1 MPANNSNW
9 DYRQMENTENERL
22 IWNRFLAGDN
32 KAFSEVY
39 QKYVQSL
46 FLYGLQFTSDRE
58 LVKDSIHDLFVKLY
72 NGRDKISDIK
82 NLKVYLFV
90 LLKNILIDEF
100 RKNAKITSTDNLQSL
115 DNDSAA
121 SAEDEFLDREEAF
134 LAQQKVKDLLSV
146 LTLRQ
151 RKAIF
156 YRFIEGMDI
165 KEICELMDMNYQSV
179 VNLIQRALTKIRNSS
194 LLYLLA

>member
-1 MPANNSNW
+1 
-9 DYRQMENTENERL
+9 MEIVENDKL

-32 KAFSEVY
+32 EAFSEVY

-72 NGRDKISDIK
+72 NGRNNISEIK
-82 NLKVYLFV
+82 NVKIYLFV

-100 RKNAKITSTDNLQSL
+100 RKNSKIATTDNLQPL
-115 DNDSAA
+115 ENNTA

-134 LAQQKVKDLLSV
+134 LAQQKVKDLMSV

-165 KEICELMDMNYQSV
+165 KDICELMDMNYQSV

-194 LLYLLA
+194 LLYLLI

>member
-1 MPANNSNW
+1 
-9 DYRQMENTENERL
+9 MEIVENDKL

-32 KAFSEVY
+32 EAFSEVY

-72 NGRDKISDIK
+72 NGRNNISEIK
-82 NLKVYLFV
+82 NVKIYLFV

-100 RKNAKITSTDNLQSL
+100 RKNSKIATTDNLQPL
-115 DNDSAA
+115 ENKTA

-134 LAQQKVKDLLSV
+134 LEAAQSHILS
-146 LTLRQ
+146 LYRGHGYQRHLRTNG
-151 RKAIF
+151 
-156 YRFIEGMDI
+156 Y
-165 KEICELMDMNYQSV
+165 ELS
-179 VNLIQRALTKIRNSS
+179 IRGQPDPTRPH
-194 LLYLLA
+194 

>member
-1 MPANNSNW
+1 
-9 DYRQMENTENERL
+9 MEIVENDKL

-32 KAFSEVY
+32 EAFSEVY

-72 NGRDKISDIK
+72 NRRDYISEIK
-82 NLKVYLFV
+82 NVKIYLFV

-100 RKNAKITSTDNLQSL
+100 RKNSKIAPTDNLQPL
-115 DNDSAA
+115 ENKTA

-134 LAQQKVKDLLSV
+134 LAQQKVKDLMSV

-165 KEICELMDMNYQSV
+165 KDICELMDMNYQSV

-194 LLYLLA
+194 LLYLLI

>member
-1 MPANNSNW
+1 
-9 DYRQMENTENERL
+9 MEKVENEIL
-22 IWNRFLAGDN
+22 IWSRFLSGDN
-32 KAFSEVY
+32 EAFSAIY
-39 QKYVQSL
+39 QRYVQSL

-58 LVKDSIHDLFVKLY
+58 LVKDCIHDLFVKLY
-72 NGRDKISDIK
+72 YGREKVGEIK

-90 LLKNILIDEF
+90 LLKNILIDEY
-100 RKNAKITSTDNLQSL
+100 RKNSKISFTEDPCTVDSDEETSV
-115 DNDSAA
+115 
-121 SAEDEFLDREEAF
+121 EEKYLDREEAF
-134 LAQQKVKDLLSV
+134 LAQQKVKDLMAV

-151 RKAIF
+151 RKAVY

-194 LLYLLA
+194 LLYLLL